1 MTRDEMTVLMG
12 QLLDDSLELA
22 FEEFCEACHANES
35 FVIELVAEGVIEPRG
50 TGEMIDLR
58 GGERTHWRFSGRS
71 LHRAQ
76 VARRLHE
83 DLDVN
88 LPGIAL
94 ALDLLEEIEAL
105 QRRLHGL

>member
-1 MTRDEMTVLMG
+1 M
-12 QLLDDSLELA
+12 
-22 FEEFCEACHANES
+22 
-35 FVIELVAEGVIEPRG
+35 
-50 TGEMIDLR
+50 DLR

-94 ALDLLEEIEAL
+94 ALDLLEEIERL
-105 QRRLHGL
+105 RR